1 MNIKA
6 SGRSALII
14 AAGFWMC
21 FSEPLQA
28 AEDADGGVTAS
39 RTESAAGP
47 PVALNKFAK
56 KSRQW
61 KRVSSQ
67 RKSVKVASTASTEN
81 AKPSEKKKAINAGA
95 AMKDDDN
102 QSGIPPSVANAN
114 AQLAAADLPAD
125 TNSVSTK
132 ASNMLRTM
140 AAKQGDSA
148 EPETAAPAVNT
159 APAVNMELVAA
170 DQLNDVDRALS
181 ESKSEEKP
189 ALVPTVAMAMA
200 QAPAAVSSSE
210 STWDQTSLIGKIFIA
225 FGGLLTLAS
234 AARMF
239 MA

>member
-14 AAGFWMC
+14 AAGFWVC
-21 FSEPLQA
+21 FASPLQA

-39 RTESAAGP
+39 KAESVAGP

-56 KSRQW
+56 KSRPW
-61 KRVSSQ
+61 KRVSWP
-67 RKSVKVASTASTEN
+67 RKSVKVAAKASTDN
-81 AKPSEKKKAINAGA
+81 AKPSRIKKAIDTDA
-95 AMKDDDN
+95 ADDDT
-102 QSGIPPSVANAN
+102 QSAIPLSVANAN

-125 TNSVSTK
+125 TNSVSAK

-140 AAKQGDSA
+140 AARQGDSG
-148 EPETAAPAVNT
+148 EPQAPA
-159 APAVNMELVAA
+159 PAANAELVSA
-170 DQLNDVDRALS
+170 DQLNEVDRALS
-181 ESKSEEKP
+181 DSKSDDRDKAP
-189 ALVPTVAMAMA
+189 AATLAMAVA
-200 QAPAAVSSSE
+200 QAPVLA
-210 STWDQTSLIGKIFIA
+210 STDDSAWGQTSLIGKIFIA